1 MSTARE
7 ITLAECKAATKAA
20 DAKRLV
26 GRAVKAWQARDKADQ
41 SATVSA
47 AYATYAAD
55 VTGHLRDVGQG
66 VYAAMYGWRDSHV
79 TLMKT
84 AGYAAV
90 HGLARPGSEVWSH
103 LFHRGGAGYS
113 DVRKA
118 IHAEGA
124 TPASVEKALRTRIA
138 PDGKRLSATA
148 RPDDGSKAGSKGA
161 GKDVDAARSEEIVVS
176 LVPVQRVELAVKM
189 LAKAA
194 GDLTP
199 EQWAHTRGRLADIMR
214 KEDTLRA
221 EKAATAGKPAAKASK
236 AAAKAVA
243 KATPRKAAST
253 SRPAA
258 RAARTPVAQAS

>member
-1 MSTARE
+1 MSTGRE
-7 ITLAECKAATKAA
+7 ITLAECKSATKAA

-26 GRAVKAWQARDKADQ
+26 GRAVTAWKARDKADQ

-66 VYAAMYGWRDSHV
+66 AYADMFGWRDSHV

-90 HGLARPGSEVWSH
+90 HGLAKPGSEVWSH

-124 TPASVEKALRTRIA
+124 TAASVEKALRTRIG

-148 RPDDGSKAGSKGA
+148 RPDDGSKTGGSTGQAGSG
-161 GKDVDAARSEEIVVS
+161 DAARSEEIVVS

-189 LAKAA
+189 LAKAV

-199 EQWAHTRGRLADIMR
+199 EQWAHTRGRLTDIVR

-221 EKAATAGKPAAKASK
+221 EKTATAGKPAAKASK
-236 AAAKAVA
+236 AASKAVA
-243 KATPRKAAST
+243 AARPKAAATT

-258 RAARTPVAQAS
+258 RAARKTAA